1 MYHTLLVSHDS
12 TTVSDK
18 LSESLCDIVSETRN
32 ESKENKA
39 NVHKNT
45 LALFF
50 LFN

>member
-1 MYHTLLVSHDS
+1 MSHDS

-18 LSESLCDIVSETRN
+18 LSESLSDIVSETRN

-39 NVHKNT
+39 NVHKKHIS
-45 LALFF
+45 LIF